1 MSSVWPP
8 RSLLITDRRRLGC
21 DATLAELV
29 EFAHAAAEAGVDAVQ
44 LRERDM
50 ADGPLLDVTR
60 RLCAA
65 VRHTGCRVLV
75 NERAHV
81 AWAGG
86 AQGVHLRGNG
96 MPARRVRAVQPAG
109 QVIGRS
115 VHAAD
120 PVVVLEGADYGL
132 FGMVFPSGSKAPG
145 SPVAGPDALAAW
157 VRDAGQVPVL
167 AVGGIDLPHCRLVR
181 DAGAAGVGGI
191 ELFAAAWRCG
201 GAALGDVVGGIHGV
215 FTDGERPE

>member
-1 MSSVWPP
+1 MWPP
-8 RSLLITDRRRLGC
+8 RSLLITDRRRLGG
-21 DATLAELV
+21 DATVAGLV
-29 EFAHAAAEAGVDAVQ
+29 AFVHAAAEAGIDAVQ

-60 RLCAA
+60 RLCAV

-86 AQGVHLRGNG
+86 AQGVHLRGSG

-109 QVIGRS
+109 RVIGRS
-115 VHAAD
+115 VHVAD
-120 PVVVLEGADYGL
+120 PVAVLEGADYGL
-132 FGMVFPSGSKAPG
+132 FGMVFPSGSKPPG
-145 SPVAGPDALAAW
+145 SPAAGPDALAAW
-157 VRDAGQVPVL
+157 VGAAGSVPVL
-167 AVGGIDLPHCRLVR
+167 AVGGIDLVRSRVVR
-181 DAGAAGVGGI
+181 DAGGAGVAGI

-201 GAALGDVVGGIHGV
+201 GSALGDVVGGIHAV

>member
-1 MSSVWPP
+1 MWPP
-8 RSLLITDRRRLGC
+8 RSLLITDRRRLAA
-21 DATLAELV
+21 DATGAIGGLV
-29 EFAHAAAEAGVDAVQ
+29 DFVLAAAEAGVDAVQ
-44 LRERDM
+44 IRERDL
-50 ADGPLLDVTR
+50 ADGPLLAVTR
-60 RLCAA
+60 RVAVA

-86 AQGVHLRGNG
+86 AQGVHLRAGG

-120 PVVVLEGADYGL
+120 PAIVLEGVDYGL
-132 FGMVFPSGSKAPG
+132 FGMVFPSASKAPG
-145 SPVAGPDALAAW
+145 APVAGPEALAAW
-157 VRDAGQVPVL
+157 VREAGEVPVL
-167 AVGGIDLPHCRLVR
+167 AVGGIDLPRCRMVR
-181 DAGAAGVGGI
+181 DAGARGMAGI
-191 ELFAAAWRCG
+191 ELFAAAWRRG
-201 GAALGDVVGGIHGV
+201 GGALGDVVGGIHAV